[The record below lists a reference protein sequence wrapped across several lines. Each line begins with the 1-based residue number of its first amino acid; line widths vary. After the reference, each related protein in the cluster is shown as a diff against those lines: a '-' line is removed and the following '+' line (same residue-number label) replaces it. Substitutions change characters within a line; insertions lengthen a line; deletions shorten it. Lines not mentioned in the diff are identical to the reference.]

1 MWHFVSA
8 TVISATQFSRPPV
21 FPMCL
26 YGNVTIDEKPAIDGT
41 IIFTKIDDEM
51 RGNASVKNGKY
62 GEHAWD
68 RLIINGHEED
78 EGKIIQFYINS
89 KLAKETLMWHSGCIN
104 QLDLTFTTSTNQIT
118 VKIKDS
124 KAGRIAKLEN
134 DENISKIEAASNGAA
149 GGLGGIFEPESF
161 EPESASNFTH
171 LNLLLV
177 FSVFSF
183 ISAIF
188 FFYFFIIR
196 SK

>member
-1 MWHFVSA
+1 MRYFIKIQFIIIALLMWHFVNA

-104 QLDLTFTTSTNQIT
+104 QLDLPN
-118 VKIKDS
+118 K
-124 KAGRIAKLEN
+124 
-134 DENISKIEAASNGAA
+134 
-149 GGLGGIFEPESF
+149 
-161 EPESASNFTH
+161 
-171 LNLLLV
+171 
-177 FSVFSF
+177 
-183 ISAIF
+183 
-188 FFYFFIIR
+188 
-196 SK
+196 